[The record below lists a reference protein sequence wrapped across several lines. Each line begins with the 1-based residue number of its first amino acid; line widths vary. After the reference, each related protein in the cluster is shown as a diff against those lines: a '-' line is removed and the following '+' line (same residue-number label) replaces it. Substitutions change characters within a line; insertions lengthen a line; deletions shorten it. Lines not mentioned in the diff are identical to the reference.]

1 MPITKVLQIKKTENL
16 KRSINYITQDAKT
29 LKAETNTSEQESF
42 PMELVDGTLCKRLVS
57 GHNLTD
63 ESDSENIFDDFVL
76 MKESADIFNG
86 RSGLNAYQ
94 SDLHDPKKVLA
105 HHIIQSFSPNDNLTP
120 EEVHE
125 IGRKTIM
132 ELTGGQYQFVI
143 ATHMDK
149 GHLHNHIIL
158 NTTNCVTMKKFQ
170 WKKNTAKML
179 YEISNKHAEIAGA
192 KVIEP
197 KLNNSYT
204 KYSAWRRKN
213 VYKVEIKERLD
224 FLLRHSL
231 SLDDFKE
238 KAKRLNV
245 TVDFSG
251 KYVKYRLDDKGQQ
264 KFTRDRTLSKKGKYS
279 LEEIKKTLA
288 KNEVVYSKEDVAA
301 MYQEEQEQKEE
312 DFEYKLDIEKWQVD
326 EITSQG
332 IFVTVD
338 FGIDQKGQIKIPAR
352 MLDQNEDGTFTAYVK
367 QKDFFYF
374 LNPDHSNQNRYVTG
388 GTVMKQLSQK
398 SGDLLLKKNKYI
410 SKLDRLVDELNFLSD
425 NNVTNSQ
432 QYEDLENKLLEQL
445 EETDFELDRLDDRL
459 SQANKIIGALSTYQG
474 QLANVEVAEEILE
487 KNHIDKNTDPYQMK
501 KVLEEVQLERTA
513 LKEKR
518 DDVVTRLTKYQSI
531 DQERQYKKEDKETT
545 KQL

>member
-29 LKAETNTSEQESF
+29 LKAETNTLEQDSF
-42 PMELVDGTLCKRLVS
+42 PMELIDGTLCKRLVS

-63 ESDSENIFDDFVL
+63 ESDAENIFDDFVL

-105 HHIIQSFSPNDNLTP
+105 HHIIQSFAPDDNLTP

-158 NTTNCVTMKKFQ
+158 NTTNSVTMKKFQ

-204 KYSAWRRKN
+204 KYSAWRRQN

-231 SLDDFKE
+231 SLEDFKE
-238 KAKRLNV
+238 KAKSLNV

-279 LEEIKKTLA
+279 LEEIKKALA
-288 KNEVVYSKEDVAA
+288 KNEVVYSKEDVAT

-326 EITSQG
+326 EVTSQG

-374 LNPDHSNQNRYVTG
+374 LNPDHSSQNRYITG

-445 EETDFELDRLDDRL
+445 EETDFELDRLDGRL
-459 SQANKIIGALSTYQG
+459 SEANKIIGALSTYQG

-501 KVLEEVQLERTA
+501 KVLEEVQLERAA

>member
-487 KNHIDKNTDPYQMK
+487 KNHIDKNTDPYQIK

-518 DDVVTRLTKYQSI
+518 DTVVSNLTKYKTI
-531 DQERQYKKEDKETT
+531 EQEKQKQQNKEKKQ
-545 KQL
+545 QL

>member
-1 MPITKVLQIKKTENL
+1 M
-16 KRSINYITQDAKT
+16 
-29 LKAETNTSEQESF
+29 
-42 PMELVDGTLCKRLVS
+42 
-57 GHNLTD
+57 
-63 ESDSENIFDDFVL
+63 
-76 MKESADIFNG
+76 
-86 RSGLNAYQ
+86 
-94 SDLHDPKKVLA
+94 
-105 HHIIQSFSPNDNLTP
+105 
-120 EEVHE
+120 
-125 IGRKTIM
+125 
-132 ELTGGQYQFVI
+132 
-143 ATHMDK
+143 
-149 GHLHNHIIL
+149 
-158 NTTNCVTMKKFQ
+158 
-170 WKKNTAKML
+170 
-179 YEISNKHAEIAGA
+179 
-192 KVIEP
+192 
-197 KLNNSYT
+197 
-204 KYSAWRRKN
+204 
-213 VYKVEIKERLD
+213 
-224 FLLRHSL
+224 RHSL
-231 SLDDFKE
+231 SLEDFKE

-279 LEEIKKTLA
+279 LEEIEKALA
-288 KNEVVYSKEDVAA
+288 KNEVVYSKEDVAT

-326 EITSQG
+326 EVTSQG

-374 LNPDHSNQNRYVTG
+374 LNPDHSNQNRYITG

-398 SGDLLLKKNKYI
+398 SGDLLLKKNKFI

-459 SQANKIIGALSTYQG
+459 SEANKIIGALSTYQG

-518 DDVVTRLTKYQSI
+518 DMVVSNLTKYKTI
-531 DQERQYKKEDKETT
+531 EQETQQQKQNKET
-545 KQL
+545 KQQL

>member
-29 LKAETNTSEQESF
+29 LKAETSTSEQESF
-42 PMELVDGTLCKRLVS
+42 PMELIDGTLCKRLVS

-63 ESDSENIFDDFVL
+63 ESDAENIFDDFVL

-105 HHIIQSFSPNDNLTP
+105 HHIIQSFSPDDNLTP

-158 NTTNCVTMKKFQ
+158 NTTNSVTMKKFQ

-204 KYSAWRRKN
+204 KYSAWRRHN

-231 SLDDFKE
+231 SLEDFKE

-279 LEEIKKTLA
+279 LEEIEKALA
-288 KNEVVYSKEDVAA
+288 KNEVVYSKEDVAT

-326 EITSQG
+326 EVTSQG

-374 LNPDHSNQNRYVTG
+374 LNPDHSSQNRYITG

-459 SQANKIIGALSTYQG
+459 SEANKIIGALSTYQG

-487 KNHIDKNTDPYQMK
+487 KNHIDKNTDLYQMK

-518 DDVVTRLTKYQSI
+518 DTVVSNLTKYKTI
-531 DQERQYKKEDKETT
+531 EQEKQQQNQNKEKKQ
-545 KQL
+545 QL

>member
-1 MPITKVLQIKKTENL
+1 M
-16 KRSINYITQDAKT
+16 
-29 LKAETNTSEQESF
+29 
-42 PMELVDGTLCKRLVS
+42 
-57 GHNLTD
+57 
-63 ESDSENIFDDFVL
+63 
-76 MKESADIFNG
+76 
-86 RSGLNAYQ
+86 
-94 SDLHDPKKVLA
+94 
-105 HHIIQSFSPNDNLTP
+105 
-120 EEVHE
+120 
-125 IGRKTIM
+125 
-132 ELTGGQYQFVI
+132 
-143 ATHMDK
+143 
-149 GHLHNHIIL
+149 
-158 NTTNCVTMKKFQ
+158 
-170 WKKNTAKML
+170 
-179 YEISNKHAEIAGA
+179 
-192 KVIEP
+192 
-197 KLNNSYT
+197 
-204 KYSAWRRKN
+204 
-213 VYKVEIKERLD
+213 
-224 FLLRHSL
+224 RHSL
-231 SLDDFKE
+231 SLEDFKE

-279 LEEIKKTLA
+279 LEEIKKALA

-312 DFEYKLDIEKWQVD
+312 DFEYKLDIEEWQVD
-326 EITSQG
+326 EVTSQG

-374 LNPDHSNQNRYVTG
+374 LNPDHSSQNRYITG

-459 SQANKIIGALSTYQG
+459 SEANKIIGALSTYQG

-501 KVLEEVQLERTA
+501 KVLEEVQLERAA

-518 DDVVTRLTKYQSI
+518 DTVVSNLTKYKTI
-531 DQERQYKKEDKETT
+531 EQEKQQQNQNKEKKQ
-545 KQL
+545 QL

>member
-105 HHIIQSFSPNDNLTP
+105 HHIIQSFSPDDNLTP

-158 NTTNCVTMKKFQ
+158 NTTNSVTMKKFQ

-197 KLNNSYT
+197 TLNNSYT
-204 KYSAWRRKN
+204 KYSAWRRQN

-231 SLDDFKE
+231 SLEDFKE

-279 LEEIKKTLA
+279 LEEIKKALA

-312 DFEYKLDIEKWQVD
+312 DFEYKLDIEEWQVD
-326 EITSQG
+326 EVTSQG

-374 LNPDHSNQNRYVTG
+374 LNPDHSSQNRYITG

-445 EETDFELDRLDDRL
+445 EETDFELDRLDERL
-459 SQANKIIGALSTYQG
+459 SEANKIIGALSTYQG

-518 DDVVTRLTKYQSI
+518 DTVVSNLTKYKTI
-531 DQERQYKKEDKETT
+531 EQEKQQQQNKEKKQ
-545 KQL
+545 QL

>member
-1 MPITKVLQIKKTENL
+1 M
-16 KRSINYITQDAKT
+16 
-29 LKAETNTSEQESF
+29 
-42 PMELVDGTLCKRLVS
+42 
-57 GHNLTD
+57 
-63 ESDSENIFDDFVL
+63 
-76 MKESADIFNG
+76 
-86 RSGLNAYQ
+86 
-94 SDLHDPKKVLA
+94 
-105 HHIIQSFSPNDNLTP
+105 
-120 EEVHE
+120 
-125 IGRKTIM
+125 
-132 ELTGGQYQFVI
+132 
-143 ATHMDK
+143 
-149 GHLHNHIIL
+149 
-158 NTTNCVTMKKFQ
+158 
-170 WKKNTAKML
+170 
-179 YEISNKHAEIAGA
+179 
-192 KVIEP
+192 
-197 KLNNSYT
+197 
-204 KYSAWRRKN
+204 
-213 VYKVEIKERLD
+213 
-224 FLLRHSL
+224 RHSL
-231 SLDDFKE
+231 SLEDFKE
-238 KAKRLNV
+238 KAKSLNV

-279 LEEIKKTLA
+279 LEEIKKALA

-312 DFEYKLDIEKWQVD
+312 DFEYKLDIEEWQVD
-326 EITSQG
+326 EVTSQG

-374 LNPDHSNQNRYVTG
+374 LNPDHSSQNRYITG

-459 SQANKIIGALSTYQG
+459 SEANKIIGALSTYQG

-501 KVLEEVQLERTA
+501 KVLEEVQLERAA

>member
-29 LKAETNTSEQESF
+29 LKAETSTSEQESF
-42 PMELVDGTLCKRLVS
+42 PMELIDGTLCKRLVS

-63 ESDSENIFDDFVL
+63 ESDAENIFDDFVL

-105 HHIIQSFSPNDNLTP
+105 HHIIQSFSPDDNLTP

-158 NTTNCVTMKKFQ
+158 NTTNSVTMKKFQ

-204 KYSAWRRKN
+204 KYSAWRRHN

-231 SLDDFKE
+231 SLEDFKE

-279 LEEIKKTLA
+279 LEEIEKALA
-288 KNEVVYSKEDVAA
+288 KNEVVYSKEDVAT

-326 EITSQG
+326 EVTSQG

-374 LNPDHSNQNRYVTG
+374 LNPDHSSQNRYITG

-459 SQANKIIGALSTYQG
+459 SEANKIIGALSTYQG

-487 KNHIDKNTDPYQMK
+487 KNHIDKNTDLYQMK
-501 KVLEEVQLERTA
+501 KVLEEVQLERAA

-518 DDVVTRLTKYQSI
+518 DTVVSNLTKYKTI
-531 DQERQYKKEDKETT
+531 EQEKQQQNQNKEKKQ
-545 KQL
+545 QL

>member
-29 LKAETNTSEQESF
+29 LKAETSTSEQESF

-63 ESDSENIFDDFVL
+63 ESDAENIFDDFVL

-105 HHIIQSFSPNDNLTP
+105 HHIIQSFSPDDNLTP

-158 NTTNCVTMKKFQ
+158 NTTNSVTMKKFQ

-179 YEISNKHAEIAGA
+179 YEISNKHAEITGA

-279 LEEIKKTLA
+279 LEEIKKAVA

-312 DFEYKLDIEKWQVD
+312 DFEYKLDLEEWQVD
-326 EITSQG
+326 EVTSQG
-332 IFVTVD
+332 IYVTVD

-374 LNPDHSNQNRYVTG
+374 LNPDHSNQNRYITG

>member
-29 LKAETNTSEQESF
+29 LKAETSTSEQESF
-42 PMELVDGTLCKRLVS
+42 PMELIDGTLCKRLVS

-63 ESDSENIFDDFVL
+63 ESDAENIFDDFVL

-105 HHIIQSFSPNDNLTP
+105 HHIIQSFSPDDNLTP

-158 NTTNCVTMKKFQ
+158 NTTNSVTMKKFQ

-197 KLNNSYT
+197 KLNNNYT
-204 KYSAWRRKN
+204 KYPAWRRQN

-231 SLDDFKE
+231 SLEDFKE

-279 LEEIKKTLA
+279 LEEIEKALA
-288 KNEVVYSKEDVAA
+288 KNEVVYSKEDVAT

-326 EITSQG
+326 EVTSQG

-374 LNPDHSNQNRYVTG
+374 LNPDHSSQNRYITG

-459 SQANKIIGALSTYQG
+459 SEANKIIGALSTYQG

-518 DDVVTRLTKYQSI
+518 DTVVSNLTKYKTI
-531 DQERQYKKEDKETT
+531 EQEKQQQNQNKEKKQ
-545 KQL
+545 QL

>member
-1 MPITKVLQIKKTENL
+1 M
-16 KRSINYITQDAKT
+16 
-29 LKAETNTSEQESF
+29 
-42 PMELVDGTLCKRLVS
+42 
-57 GHNLTD
+57 
-63 ESDSENIFDDFVL
+63 
-76 MKESADIFNG
+76 
-86 RSGLNAYQ
+86 
-94 SDLHDPKKVLA
+94 
-105 HHIIQSFSPNDNLTP
+105 
-120 EEVHE
+120 
-125 IGRKTIM
+125 
-132 ELTGGQYQFVI
+132 
-143 ATHMDK
+143 
-149 GHLHNHIIL
+149 
-158 NTTNCVTMKKFQ
+158 
-170 WKKNTAKML
+170 W
-179 YEISNKHAEIAGA
+179 
-192 KVIEP
+192 
-197 KLNNSYT
+197 
-204 KYSAWRRKN
+204 
-213 VYKVEIKERLD
+213 
-224 FLLRHSL
+224 HSL
-231 SLDDFKE
+231 SLEDFKE

-279 LEEIKKTLA
+279 LEEIEKALA
-288 KNEVVYSKEDVAA
+288 KNEVVYSKEDVAT

-326 EITSQG
+326 EVTSQG

-367 QKDFFYF
+367 QKDFSYF
-374 LNPDHSNQNRYVTG
+374 LNPDHSSQNRYITG

-459 SQANKIIGALSTYQG
+459 SEANKIIGALSTYQG

-518 DDVVTRLTKYQSI
+518 DTVVSNLTKYKTI
-531 DQERQYKKEDKETT
+531 EQEKQQQNQNKEKKQ
-545 KQL
+545 QL

>member
-29 LKAETNTSEQESF
+29 LKAETSTSEQESF
-42 PMELVDGTLCKRLVS
+42 PMELIDGTLCKRLVS

-63 ESDSENIFDDFVL
+63 ESDAENIFDDFVL

-105 HHIIQSFSPNDNLTP
+105 HHIIQSFSPDDNLTP

-158 NTTNCVTMKKFQ
+158 NTTNSVTMKKFQ

-204 KYSAWRRKN
+204 KYSAWRIQN

-231 SLDDFKE
+231 SLEDFKE

-279 LEEIKKTLA
+279 LEEIEKALA
-288 KNEVVYSKEDVAA
+288 KNEVVYSKEDVAT

-326 EITSQG
+326 EVTSQG

-374 LNPDHSNQNRYVTG
+374 LNPDHSSQNRYITG

-459 SQANKIIGALSTYQG
+459 SEANKIIGALSTYQG

-518 DDVVTRLTKYQSI
+518 DTVVSNLTKYKTI
-531 DQERQYKKEDKETT
+531 EQEKQQQNQNKEKKQ
-545 KQL
+545 QL

>member
-29 LKAETNTSEQESF
+29 LKVETSNSEQESF

-63 ESDSENIFDDFVL
+63 ESDAENIFDDFVL

-105 HHIIQSFSPNDNLTP
+105 HHIIQSFSPDDNLTP

-125 IGRKTIM
+125 IGRKTVM

-143 ATHMDK
+143 ATHLDK

-158 NTTNCVTMKKFQ
+158 NTTNTVTLKKFQ
-170 WKKNTAKML
+170 WKKNTKQTLAA
-179 YEISNKHAEIAGA
+179 ISDKYAEIAGA

-197 KLNNSYT
+197 KLINSYT
-204 KYSAWRRKN
+204 KYSAWRRQN

-231 SLDDFKE
+231 SLEDFKE
-238 KAKRLNV
+238 KAKSLNV

-279 LEEIKKTLA
+279 LEEIKKALA

-312 DFEYKLDIEKWQVD
+312 DFEYKLDLEEWQVD
-326 EITSQG
+326 EVTSQG

-374 LNPDHSNQNRYVTG
+374 LNPDHSNQNRYITG

-459 SQANKIIGALSTYQG
+459 SEANKIIGALSTYQG

-501 KVLEEVQLERTA
+501 KVLEEVQLERAA

-518 DDVVTRLTKYQSI
+518 DTVVSNLTKYKTI
-531 DQERQYKKEDKETT
+531 EQEKQQQQNKEKKQ
-545 KQL
+545 QL

>member
-1 MPITKVLQIKKTENL
+1 M
-16 KRSINYITQDAKT
+16 
-29 LKAETNTSEQESF
+29 
-42 PMELVDGTLCKRLVS
+42 
-57 GHNLTD
+57 
-63 ESDSENIFDDFVL
+63 
-76 MKESADIFNG
+76 
-86 RSGLNAYQ
+86 
-94 SDLHDPKKVLA
+94 
-105 HHIIQSFSPNDNLTP
+105 
-120 EEVHE
+120 
-125 IGRKTIM
+125 
-132 ELTGGQYQFVI
+132 
-143 ATHMDK
+143 
-149 GHLHNHIIL
+149 
-158 NTTNCVTMKKFQ
+158 
-170 WKKNTAKML
+170 
-179 YEISNKHAEIAGA
+179 
-192 KVIEP
+192 
-197 KLNNSYT
+197 
-204 KYSAWRRKN
+204 
-213 VYKVEIKERLD
+213 
-224 FLLRHSL
+224 RHSL
-231 SLDDFKE
+231 SLEDFKE

-279 LEEIKKTLA
+279 LEEIEKALA
-288 KNEVVYSKEDVAA
+288 KNEVVYSKEDVAT

-326 EITSQG
+326 EVTSQG

-374 LNPDHSNQNRYVTG
+374 LNPDHSSQNRYITG

-459 SQANKIIGALSTYQG
+459 SEANKIIGALSTYQG

-518 DDVVTRLTKYQSI
+518 DTVVSNLTKYKTI
-531 DQERQYKKEDKETT
+531 EQEKQQQNQNKEKKQ
-545 KQL
+545 QL

>member
-1 MPITKVLQIKKTENL
+1 M
-16 KRSINYITQDAKT
+16 
-29 LKAETNTSEQESF
+29 
-42 PMELVDGTLCKRLVS
+42 
-57 GHNLTD
+57 
-63 ESDSENIFDDFVL
+63 
-76 MKESADIFNG
+76 
-86 RSGLNAYQ
+86 
-94 SDLHDPKKVLA
+94 
-105 HHIIQSFSPNDNLTP
+105 
-120 EEVHE
+120 
-125 IGRKTIM
+125 
-132 ELTGGQYQFVI
+132 
-143 ATHMDK
+143 
-149 GHLHNHIIL
+149 
-158 NTTNCVTMKKFQ
+158 
-170 WKKNTAKML
+170 
-179 YEISNKHAEIAGA
+179 
-192 KVIEP
+192 
-197 KLNNSYT
+197 
-204 KYSAWRRKN
+204 
-213 VYKVEIKERLD
+213 
-224 FLLRHSL
+224 RHSL
-231 SLDDFKE
+231 SLEDFKE

-245 TVDFSG
+245 AVDFSG

-279 LEEIKKTLA
+279 LEQIKKALS

-312 DFEYKLDIEKWQVD
+312 DFEYKLDLEEWQVD
-326 EITSQG
+326 EVTSQG

-374 LNPDHSNQNRYVTG
+374 LNPDHSNQNRYITG

-501 KVLEEVQLERTA
+501 KVLEEVQLERVA

-518 DDVVTRLTKYQSI
+518 DDVVTNLTKYQSI
-531 DQERQYKKEDKETT
+531 NQERQHKKEDKELK

>member
-1 MPITKVLQIKKTENL
+1 MRKIRKVLVAN
-16 KRSINYITQDAKT
+16 R
-29 LKAETNTSEQESF
+29 
-42 PMELVDGTLCKRLVS
+42 G
-57 GHNLTD
+57 
-63 ESDSENIFDDFVL
+63 
-76 MKESADIFNG
+76 
-86 RSGLNAYQ
+86 
-94 SDLHDPKKVLA
+94 
-105 HHIIQSFSPNDNLTP
+105 
-120 EEVHE
+120 
-125 IGRKTIM
+125 
-132 ELTGGQYQFVI
+132 
-143 ATHMDK
+143 
-149 GHLHNHIIL
+149 
-158 NTTNCVTMKKFQ
+158 
-170 WKKNTAKML
+170 
-179 YEISNKHAEIAGA
+179 EIAIRVFRACNELG
-192 KVIEP
+192 I
-197 KLNNSYT
+197 
-204 KYSAWRRKN
+204 R
-213 VYKVEIKERLD
+213 
-224 FLLRHSL
+224 
-231 SLDDFKE
+231 
-238 KAKRLNV
+238 
-245 TVDFSG
+245 TV
-251 KYVKYRLDDKGQQ
+251 
-264 KFTRDRTLSKKGKYS
+264 
-279 LEEIKKTLA
+279 A
-288 KNEVVYSKEDVAA
+288 VYSKEDVAA

-312 DFEYKLDIEKWQVD
+312 DFEYKLDIEEWQVD
-326 EITSQG
+326 EVTSQG

-374 LNPDHSNQNRYVTG
+374 LNPDHSSQNRYITG

-459 SQANKIIGALSTYQG
+459 SEANKIIGALSTYQG

-501 KVLEEVQLERTA
+501 KVLEEVQLERAA

-531 DQERQYKKEDKETT
+531 DQERQYKKEDKETK

>member
-29 LKAETNTSEQESF
+29 LKAETNTSEQDLF
-42 PMELVDGTLCKRLVS
+42 PMELIDGTLCKRLVS

-63 ESDSENIFDDFVL
+63 DSDAEIIFDDFVL

-105 HHIIQSFSPNDNLTP
+105 HHIIQSFSPDDNLTP

-125 IGRKTIM
+125 IGRKTVM

-143 ATHMDK
+143 ATHLDK

-158 NTTNCVTMKKFQ
+158 NTTNSVTLKKFQ
-170 WKKNTAKML
+170 WKKNTKQTLAA
-179 YEISNKHAEIAGA
+179 ISDKYAEIAGA

-279 LEEIKKTLA
+279 LEEIKKALA
-288 KNEVVYSKEDVAA
+288 KNEVVYSKEDVSA

-312 DFEYKLDIEKWQVD
+312 DFEYKLDLEEWQVD
-326 EITSQG
+326 EVTSQG

-374 LNPDHSNQNRYVTG
+374 LNPDHSNQNRYITG

-398 SGDLLLKKNKYI
+398 SGDLLLKKNRYI

-445 EETDFELDRLDDRL
+445 EETDFELNRLDDRL
-459 SQANKIIGALSTYQG
+459 SEANKIIGALSTYQG

-501 KVLEEVQLERTA
+501 KILEEVQLERTA

-518 DDVVTRLTKYQSI
+518 DTVVSNLTKYKTI
-531 DQERQYKKEDKETT
+531 EQEKQQQKQNKET
-545 KQL
+545 KQQL

>member
-1 MPITKVLQIKKTENL
+1 
-16 KRSINYITQDAKT
+16 
-29 LKAETNTSEQESF
+29 
-42 PMELVDGTLCKRLVS
+42 MELVDGTLCKRLVS

-63 ESDSENIFDDFVL
+63 ESDAENIFDDFVL

-105 HHIIQSFSPNDNLTP
+105 HHIIQSFSPDDNLTP

-158 NTTNCVTMKKFQ
+158 NTTNSVTMKKFQ

-204 KYSAWRRKN
+204 KYSAWRRQN

-231 SLDDFKE
+231 SLEDFKE

-279 LEEIKKTLA
+279 LEEIKKALA

-312 DFEYKLDIEKWQVD
+312 DFEYKLDIEEWQVD
-326 EITSQG
+326 EVTSQG

-374 LNPDHSNQNRYVTG
+374 LNPDHSSQNRYITG

-459 SQANKIIGALSTYQG
+459 SEANKIIGALSTYQG

-501 KVLEEVQLERTA
+501 KVLEEVQLERAA

-518 DDVVTRLTKYQSI
+518 DTVVANLTKYKTI
-531 DQERQYKKEDKETT
+531 VQEKQQHQNKEKKQ
-545 KQL
+545 QL

>member
-1 MPITKVLQIKKTENL
+1 
-16 KRSINYITQDAKT
+16 
-29 LKAETNTSEQESF
+29 
-42 PMELVDGTLCKRLVS
+42 MELVDGTLCKRLVS

-63 ESDSENIFDDFVL
+63 ESDAENIFDDFVL

-105 HHIIQSFSPNDNLTP
+105 HHIIQSFSPDDNLTP

-125 IGRKTIM
+125 IGRKTVM

-143 ATHMDK
+143 ATHLDK

-158 NTTNCVTMKKFQ
+158 NTTNTVTLKKFQ
-170 WKKNTAKML
+170 WKKNTKQTLAA
-179 YEISNKHAEIAGA
+179 ISDKYAEIAGA

-204 KYSAWRRKN
+204 KYSAWRRQN

-231 SLDDFKE
+231 SLEDFKE
-238 KAKRLNV
+238 KAKSLNV

-279 LEEIKKTLA
+279 LEEIKKALA
-288 KNEVVYSKEDVAA
+288 KNEVVYSKEDVAT
-301 MYQEEQEQKEE
+301 MYHHEQEQKEE

-326 EITSQG
+326 EVTSQG

-352 MLDQNEDGTFTAYVK
+352 MLDQNENGTFTAYVK
-367 QKDFFYF
+367 QQDFLYF
-374 LNPDHSNQNRYVTG
+374 LNPDHSNQNRYITG

-459 SQANKIIGALSTYQG
+459 SEANKIIGALSTYQG

-501 KVLEEVQLERTA
+501 KVLEEVQLERAA

-518 DDVVTRLTKYQSI
+518 DTVVANLTKYKTI
-531 DQERQYKKEDKETT
+531 EQEKQQHQNKEKKQ
-545 KQL
+545 QL

>member
-1 MPITKVLQIKKTENL
+1 M
-16 KRSINYITQDAKT
+16 
-29 LKAETNTSEQESF
+29 
-42 PMELVDGTLCKRLVS
+42 
-57 GHNLTD
+57 
-63 ESDSENIFDDFVL
+63 
-76 MKESADIFNG
+76 
-86 RSGLNAYQ
+86 
-94 SDLHDPKKVLA
+94 
-105 HHIIQSFSPNDNLTP
+105 
-120 EEVHE
+120 
-125 IGRKTIM
+125 
-132 ELTGGQYQFVI
+132 
-143 ATHMDK
+143 
-149 GHLHNHIIL
+149 
-158 NTTNCVTMKKFQ
+158 
-170 WKKNTAKML
+170 
-179 YEISNKHAEIAGA
+179 
-192 KVIEP
+192 
-197 KLNNSYT
+197 
-204 KYSAWRRKN
+204 
-213 VYKVEIKERLD
+213 
-224 FLLRHSL
+224 RHSL
-231 SLDDFKE
+231 SLEDFKE

-279 LEEIKKTLA
+279 LEEIKKALA

-301 MYQEEQEQKEE
+301 MYQETQEQKEE
-312 DFEYKLDIEKWQVD
+312 DFEYKLDLEEWQID
-326 EITSQG
+326 EVTSQG

-374 LNPDHSNQNRYVTG
+374 LNPDHSSQNRYITG

-459 SQANKIIGALSTYQG
+459 SEANKIIGALSTYQG
-474 QLANVEVAEEILE
+474 QLANVEVAEDILE

-518 DDVVTRLTKYQSI
+518 DTVVSNLTKYKTI
-531 DQERQYKKEDKETT
+531 EQEKQQQNKEKKQ
-545 KQL
+545 QL

>member
-459 SQANKIIGALSTYQG
+459 SEANKIIGAISTYQG

-501 KVLEEVQLERTA
+501 KVLEEVQLERAA

-518 DDVVTRLTKYQSI
+518 DTVVANLTKYKTI
-531 DQERQYKKEDKETT
+531 EQEKQQHQNKEKKQ
-545 KQL
+545 QL

>member
-29 LKAETNTSEQESF
+29 LKSETNTLEQDSF
-42 PMELVDGTLCKRLVS
+42 PMELIDGTLCKRLVS

-63 ESDSENIFDDFVL
+63 ESDAENIFDDFVL

-105 HHIIQSFSPNDNLTP
+105 HHIIQSFSPEDNLTP

-125 IGRKTIM
+125 IGRKTVM

-158 NTTNCVTMKKFQ
+158 NTTNTVTLKKFQ
-170 WKKNTAKML
+170 WKKNTKQTLAA
-179 YEISNKHAEIAGA
+179 ISDKYAEIAGA

-197 KLNNSYT
+197 ELNNSYT
-204 KYSAWRRKN
+204 KYSAWRRQN

-231 SLDDFKE
+231 SLEDFKE

-279 LEEIKKTLA
+279 LEEIKKALA

-312 DFEYKLDIEKWQVD
+312 DFEYKLDIEEWQVD
-326 EITSQG
+326 EVTSQG

-374 LNPDHSNQNRYVTG
+374 LNPDHSSQNRYITG

-459 SQANKIIGALSTYQG
+459 SEANKIIGALSTYQG

>member
-1 MPITKVLQIKKTENL
+1 MPITKVHQIKKTENL
-16 KRSINYITQDAKT
+16 KKSINYITQDAKT
-29 LKAETNTSEQESF
+29 LKAETNTLEQDSF
-42 PMELVDGTLCKRLVS
+42 PMELIDGTLCKRLVS

-63 ESDSENIFDDFVL
+63 ESDAENIFDDFVL

-105 HHIIQSFSPNDNLTP
+105 HHIIQSFSPDDNLTP

-125 IGRKTIM
+125 IGRKTVM

-143 ATHMDK
+143 ATHLDK

-158 NTTNCVTMKKFQ
+158 NTTNTVTLKKFQ
-170 WKKNTAKML
+170 WKKNTKQTLAA
-179 YEISNKHAEIAGA
+179 ISDKYAEIAGA

-204 KYSAWRRKN
+204 KYSAWRRQN

-231 SLDDFKE
+231 SLEDFKE
-238 KAKRLNV
+238 KAKSLNV

-279 LEEIKKTLA
+279 LEEIKKALA

-312 DFEYKLDIEKWQVD
+312 DFEYKLDLEEWQVD
-326 EITSQG
+326 EVTSQG

-352 MLDQNEDGTFTAYVK
+352 GR
-367 QKDFFYF
+367 
-374 LNPDHSNQNRYVTG
+374 DHQRG
-388 GTVMKQLSQK
+388 A
-398 SGDLLLKKNKYI
+398 
-410 SKLDRLVDELNFLSD
+410 
-425 NNVTNSQ
+425 
-432 QYEDLENKLLEQL
+432 
-445 EETDFELDRLDDRL
+445 DDRRR
-459 SQANKIIGALSTYQG
+459 QG
-474 QLANVEVAEEILE
+474 LPCGRV
-487 KNHIDKNTDPYQMK
+487 
-501 KVLEEVQLERTA
+501 RTSSV
-513 LKEKR
+513 R
-518 DDVVTRLTKYQSI
+518 RV
-531 DQERQYKKEDKETT
+531 
-545 KQL
+545 